1 MLPGDSQTHTLASLD
16 RGLAVLERL
25 ADRGD
30 ARLAELAREFGSSRT
45 TMFRVLETLR
55 ARGFVEHVPA
65 SHTYRL
71 GAGARGLAS
80 SAIQSS
86 IVPLAEAPMAELRS
100 QTGETINLV
109 RVQGARL
116 RYEAVLEGR
125 YSLRSLPA
133 VGQLVAAHCSA
144 LGKVILAGSPDAT
157 RRLLLGPEPYQRM
170 TANTITGRAAMDNE
184 LQAIHQRGY
193 ALDQEENEP
202 GLTCV
207 AAAICG
213 PGDRPIAA
221 ISISGLSERM
231 RSLDLAELGQQLRNI
246 CKGITVNLRP

>member
-1 MLPGDSQTHTLASLD
+1 MLPGDSSTRALASLD

-25 ADRGD
+25 SDRGD
-30 ARLAELAREFGSSRT
+30 ARLAELARELGSSRT

-71 GAGARGLAS
+71 GPGARVLAS
-80 SAIQSS
+80 SAVRST
-86 IVPLAEAPMAELRS
+86 IVLLAEAPMAELRN
-100 QTGETINLV
+100 QTGETVNLV
-109 RVQGARL
+109 RVHGARL

-133 VGQLVAAHCSA
+133 IGQPVAAHCSA
-144 LGKVILAGSPDAT
+144 LGKAILAGSPEPT
-157 RRLLLGPEPYQRM
+157 RRLLLGPEPYSRL
-170 TANTITGRAAMDNE
+170 TANTITGRKALDEELAAVG
-184 LQAIHQRGY
+184 QRGY
-193 ALDQEENEP
+193 ALDEEENEP

-207 AAAICG
+207 AAVIRG
-213 PGDRPIAA
+213 PDDRPIAA

-231 RSLDLAELGQQLRNI
+231 KSLDLAAVGLQLRGI
-246 CKGITVNLRP
+246 CNDITASLRA